1 MTVDLNPTGIV
12 YTVTAGSSGQ
22 EYPLT
27 FPYLSPS
34 DVHAYY
40 VDSDGL
46 HHKMINGTD
55 FTLPQYGIARVTDSL
70 PINSKIAFYRVT
82 PLTQDLLWVDG
93 QAVYTPDIMQADDKL
108 TLIVQ
113 ELANDVDRSVKVS
126 REEAAAGITSDEM
139 LETLLETDKTARE
152 AADVAVDALEQLKQ
166 IIPVPVV
173 GDEGKTLYVV
183 DVNGTPQY
191 VLMNKSGGAEGGGG
205 YVDYSIQARESSGR
219 VEVNL
224 ADLQHPDM
232 PGVFNPF
239 VNIISKKNYN
249 FVLESRSKDGFVI
262 QLYKPDGTAGVDFA
276 EYIECGTFKFGEGH
290 VFGEEG
296 TGSDVEIVV
305 SIPLPPNE

>member
-12 YTVTAGSSGQ
+12 YTVTVGSSGQ

-46 HHKMINGTD
+46 HHTMINGTD
-55 FTLPQYGIARVTDSL
+55 FTLPQYGVAKVTDSL
-70 PINSKIAFYRVT
+70 PVNSKLAFYRMT

-126 REEAAAGITSDEM
+126 REDAAAGMSSEEM
-139 LETLLETDKTARE
+139 LNSLLEADKIAKD
-152 AADVAVDALEQLKQ
+152 AANVAVEALDQLKQ
-166 IIPVPVV
+166 IIPVPVA

-183 DVNGTPQY
+183 DVDGTPKY
-191 VLMNKSGGAEGGGG
+191 VLVNTSGGTGSAG

-224 ADLQHPDM
+224 AELQHPEM

-239 VNIISKKNYN
+239 VNIISRKNYN

-262 QLYKPDGTAGVDFA
+262 QLYKPNGSAGVDFA
-276 EYIECGTFKFGEGH
+276 EYIEFGTFAFGEGH

-305 SIPLPPNE
+305 SIPLPPIE